1 MKLTVKNLG
10 PIEETTVD
18 LNKDL
23 IVLTGQNNT
32 GKTYLTNLICGL
44 SDLNFSSSFS
54 TGVLKNN
61 SNSSVELNLQE
72 ELPNIIFI
80 DQPCGADQPLPLFMR

>member
-10 PIEETTVD
+10 PIEEVTVD
-18 LNKDL
+18 LSKDL

-44 SDLNFSSSFS
+44 SNLNVGEFHKKGF
-54 TGVLKNN
+54 
-61 SNSSVELNLQE
+61 
-72 ELPNIIFI
+72 FYY
-80 DQPCGADQPLPLFMR
+80 